1 MPQRTDELRMVDPV
15 LSTIAQGYSNS
26 ALVSE
31 ALFPIV
37 GVSKSKMKIPVFG
50 KEAFYLRA
58 VDRAIRADS
67 NRIPPSDISLI
78 DFETQEKDLEMALD
92 HLEQEEAGNLEQY
105 MTQITKTL
113 ADSIALSREKYAAD
127 ISQDAGNFASGMKT
141 VVDSGT
147 AFDDYTNSTDPI
159 EVIKDGLEAVR
170 GKIGK
175 FPNTM
180 VLGESTFRVLMSHPK
195 ILDKIKYS
203 SLGKATKSILKEL
216 TDVPNIEVGLSVYT
230 DDGDS
235 FTDIWQDNI
244 VLAYVDKNERGN
256 RSEFNPSYGY
266 TFRRKGMPEVDTY
279 NENGGKIKVLRFTD
293 NYSVNVTAQDAAY
306 LISNTNHN

>member
-1 MPQRTDELRMVDPV
+1 MSKRTDELRMVDPI
-15 LSTIAQGYSNS
+15 LSTIAQGYSNTS
-26 ALVSE
+26 LVSE

-37 GVSKSKMKIPVFG
+37 NVSKSKMKIPVFG

-58 VDRAIRADS
+58 VDCAIRAHS
-67 NRIPPSDISLI
+67 NRIPPIEISLI
-78 DFETQEKDLEMALD
+78 DFETQERDLEMALD
-92 HLEQEEAGNLEQY
+92 HLEQEEASNLEMY
-105 MTQITKTL
+105 MSQITKTL
-113 ADSIALSREKYAAD
+113 ADSIALTREKTAAD
-127 ISQDAGNFASGMKT
+127 MAQDETLYDAGMKT
-141 VVDSGT
+141 VITSGT
-147 AFDDYTNSTDPI
+147 AFDDYTNTTDPI

-180 VLGESTFRVLMSHPK
+180 VLGESVFRVLMSHPK

-216 TDVPNIEVGLSVYT
+216 TDIPNIEVGLSVYT
-230 DDGDS
+230 NDGNS

-244 VLAYVDKNERGN
+244 ILAYVDKNEKGK

-266 TFRRKGMPEVDTY
+266 TFRRSGMPEVDTY
-279 NENGGKIKVLRFTD
+279 NENGGKIKVLRYTD
-293 NYSVNVTAQDAAY
+293 NYSVNITAQDAAY

>member
-1 MPQRTDELRMVDPV
+1 MSKRTDELRMVDPI

-26 ALVSE
+26 SLVSE

-37 GVSKSKMKIPVFG
+37 NVSKSKMKIPVFG
-50 KEAFYLRA
+50 KEAFYLRS

-67 NRIPPSDISLI
+67 NRIPPTEISLI
-78 DFETQEKDLEMALD
+78 DFETQERDLEMALD
-92 HLEQEEAGNLEQY
+92 HLEQEEANNLEMY
-105 MTQITKTL
+105 MSQITKTL
-113 ADSIALSREKYAAD
+113 ADSIALTREKSAAD
-127 ISQDAGNFASGMKT
+127 LAQDAALYASGMKT
-141 VVDSGT
+141 VITGGD
-147 AFDDYTNSTDPI
+147 AFDDYTNSTDPV

-180 VLGESTFRVLMSHPK
+180 VLGESVFRVLMSHPK

-203 SLGKATKSILKEL
+203 SLGKATKEILKEL

-230 DDGDS
+230 DDGTS

-244 VLAYVDKNERGN
+244 VLAYVDKNEKGK

-266 TFRRKGMPEVDTY
+266 TFRRQGMPEVDTY
-279 NENGGKIKVLRFTD
+279 NENGGKIKVLRYTD

>member
-1 MPQRTDELRMVDPV
+1 MPKRTDELRMVDPI

-26 ALVSE
+26 ALISE
-31 ALFPIV
+31 TLFPIV
-37 GVSKSKMKIPVFG
+37 NVNKSKLKIPVFG
-50 KEAFYLRA
+50 KEAFYLRD

-67 NRIPPSDISLI
+67 NRIAANELSLI

-105 MTQITKTL
+105 MSQITKTL
-113 ADSIALSREKYAAD
+113 ADGIALNREKYAAD
-127 ISQDAGNFASGMKT
+127 IAQNVSNYSATMKT
-141 VVDSGT
+141 VITSTD
-147 AFDDYTNSTDPI
+147 AFDDYTNTTDPI
-159 EVIKDGLEAVR
+159 EVIKDGMEAIR
-170 GKIGK
+170 SKIGK

-180 VLGESTFRVLMSHPK
+180 VLGEATFRAIMGHPK

-203 SLGKATKSILKEL
+203 SLGKATKEILKEL
-216 TDVPNIEVGLSVYT
+216 TDIGQIAVGLSVYT
-230 DDGDS
+230 DDGTS
-235 FTDIWQDNI
+235 FSDIWQDNI
-244 VLAYVDKNERGN
+244 VLAYVDANERGL

-279 NENGGKIKVLRFTD
+279 FENGGKIKVLRYTD

-306 LISNTNHN
+306 LISDTNHN

>member
-1 MPQRTDELRMVDPV
+1 MPKRTDDLRLVDPV

-31 ALFPIV
+31 MLFPIV
-37 GVSKSKMKIPVFG
+37 GVSKSKLKIPIFG

-67 NRIPPSDISLI
+67 NRIPPSEISLI
-78 DFETQEKDLEMALD
+78 DFETQERDLEMALD

-105 MTQITKTL
+105 MSQITKTL
-113 ADSIALSREKYAAD
+113 ADSIALTREKYAAD
-127 ISQDAGNFASGMKT
+127 ISQSAANYATGMKT
-141 VVDSGT
+141 IITSGE
-147 AFDDYTNSTDPI
+147 AFDDYANTTDPI

-203 SLGKATKSILKEL
+203 SLGKATKEILKEL
-216 TDVPNIEVGLSVYT
+216 TDIPNIEVGLSVFT
-230 DDGDS
+230 DDGAS

-244 VLAYVDKNERGN
+244 VLAYVDKNEKGS

-266 TFRRKGMPEVDTY
+266 TFRRNGMPEVDTY
-279 NENGGKIKVLRFTD
+279 LENGGKIKVVRFTD

>member
-1 MPQRTDELRMVDPV
+1 
-15 LSTIAQGYSNS
+15 
-26 ALVSE
+26 
-31 ALFPIV
+31 
-37 GVSKSKMKIPVFG
+37 MKIPVFG

-67 NRIPPSDISLI
+67 NRIPPSEISLI

-127 ISQDAGNFASGMKT
+127 ISQNASNYASGMKT
-141 VVDSGT
+141 VVDAGT

-195 ILDKIKYS
+195 ILDK
-203 SLGKATKSILKEL
+203 
-216 TDVPNIEVGLSVYT
+216 
-230 DDGDS
+230 
-235 FTDIWQDNI
+235 
-244 VLAYVDKNERGN
+244 
-256 RSEFNPSYGY
+256 
-266 TFRRKGMPEVDTY
+266 
-279 NENGGKIKVLRFTD
+279 
-293 NYSVNVTAQDAAY
+293 
-306 LISNTNHN
+306 SNTHH

>member
-1 MPQRTDELRMVDPV
+1 MPKRTDDLRLVDPV

-31 ALFPIV
+31 TLFPIV
-37 GVSKSKMKIPVFG
+37 GVSKSKLKIPIFG

-67 NRIPPSDISLI
+67 NRIPPSEISLI
-78 DFETQEKDLEMALD
+78 DFETQERDLEMALD

-105 MTQITKTL
+105 MSQITKTL
-113 ADSIALSREKYAAD
+113 ADSIALTREKYAAD
-127 ISQDAGNFASGMKT
+127 ISQSASNYAIGMKT
-141 VVDSGT
+141 IITSGE
-147 AFDDYTNSTDPI
+147 AFDDYSNTTDPI

-203 SLGKATKSILKEL
+203 SLGKATKEILKEL
-216 TDVPNIEVGLSVYT
+216 TDIPNIEVGLSVFT
-230 DDGDS
+230 DDGAS

-244 VLAYVDKNERGN
+244 VLAYVDKNEKGS

-266 TFRRKGMPEVDTY
+266 TFRRNGMPEVDTY
-279 NENGGKIKVLRFTD
+279 LENGGKIKVVRFTD